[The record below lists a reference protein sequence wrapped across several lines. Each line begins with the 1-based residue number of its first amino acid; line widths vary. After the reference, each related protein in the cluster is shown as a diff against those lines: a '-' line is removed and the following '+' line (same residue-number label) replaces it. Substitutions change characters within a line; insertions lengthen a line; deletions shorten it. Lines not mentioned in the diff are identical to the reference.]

1 MCQSFVGVRS
11 TFDVSGIVHV
21 ILNYW
26 GQALLVK
33 YEILLCIFWKKY
45 GNTYWEPAQLLRE

>member
-11 TFDVSGIVHV
+11 TSDVSGIVHV

-33 YEILLCIFWKKY
+33 CEILLCIFLKKY
-45 GNTYWEPAQLLRE
+45 GNTYWKPAQLLRE